1 MNDLIVAA
9 LMFLG
14 VASSPSQVTDN
25 MVTENRI
32 EVEATI
38 DDPDFIQYYEVV
50 KPTIGN
56 VDTWEGD

>member
-14 VASSPSQVTDN
+14 FASGPAQVTDN
-25 MVTENRI
+25 MVTEHKI
-32 EVEATI
+32 EVEQTL
-38 DDPDFIQYYEVV
+38 DDPTFMEYYEVV